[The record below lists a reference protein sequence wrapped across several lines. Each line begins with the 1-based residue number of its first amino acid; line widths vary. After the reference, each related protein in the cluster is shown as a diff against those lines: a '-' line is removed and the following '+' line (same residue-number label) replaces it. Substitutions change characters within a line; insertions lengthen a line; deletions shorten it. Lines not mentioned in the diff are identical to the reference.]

1 MSQATTRGVEV
12 SVTPRHHPERSD
24 PTGGAWFFSYT
35 VTIRNVG
42 DQGVRL
48 LARTWRITD
57 ATGHTEVVRGPGVV
71 GETPHL
77 HPGEAFEY
85 TSFCPLSTSLGA
97 MQGRYLMMADDGERF
112 EAEIAPFTLADPREL
127 N

>member
-12 SVTPRHHPERSD
+12 TVSPRFHPERSD
-24 PTGGAWFFSYT
+24 PGAQAWFFSYT
-35 VTIRNVG
+35 VTIRNTG
-42 DQGVRL
+42 HEGVRL

-77 HPGEAFEY
+77 DPGERFTY

-97 MQGRYLMMADDGERF
+97 MEGRYLMITDDGDRF
-112 EAEIAPFTLADPREL
+112 EAEIAPFTLADPDEL